1 MDAIGFLA
9 AGIFGFGYL
18 LITLEQRF
26 GTHKSAIALVMGCVL
41 WLIAAVALSQH
52 PELLEEA
59 LTHAGAEIFSI
70 VAFLLGAMAL
80 IEILVHYGLFDIIRL
95 KLSNMKVSDKQQYLI
110 MMGMTFFLSAL
121 LDNIAV
127 TIAMLQIARRFFKD
141 KNLLIAAASIV
152 IAANAGGAWSP
163 IGDVTTILLWL
174 ADKFTAFEVVTYAFL
189 PSFALFLTSTGLLY
203 RQLNDEDFAEKEE
216 ANISKPSLSEKI
228 VIGTAVISF
237 TFPLFMNLVGL
248 PPYIGLLLGLG
259 LTWMIIEFAK
269 QKSRKEHRSHL
280 TANIEKLVQMV
291 DISSIKFIIGILLS
305 VSALSA
311 IGVLTVVSSVAI
323 GEAPS
328 QGTLLLVNI
337 MIGIFSSIIDNASL
351 VAVAIDIIPTTDP
364 IVWSLLAVTAG
375 TGGSIFVIASAAG
388 VVASGTIKQLTFA
401 NYFKVATIPALA
413 GFVVGVLVW
422 MLQHMVF

>member
-1 MDAIGFLA
+1 
-9 AGIFGFGYL
+9 
-18 LITLEQRF
+18 
-26 GTHKSAIALVMGCVL
+26 
-41 WLIAAVALSQH
+41 
-52 PELLEEA
+52 
-59 LTHAGAEIFSI
+59 
-70 VAFLLGAMAL
+70 
-80 IEILVHYGLFDIIRL
+80 
-95 KLSNMKVSDKQQYLI
+95 MKVSDKQQYLI

-174 ADKFTAFEVVTYAFL
+174 ADKFTAFEVITYAFL

-216 ANISKPSLSEKI
+216 PKVAKVSLSEKV

-364 IVWSLLAVTAG
+364 IVWSLLAITAG

-401 NYFKVATIPALA
+401 NYFKVATVPALA